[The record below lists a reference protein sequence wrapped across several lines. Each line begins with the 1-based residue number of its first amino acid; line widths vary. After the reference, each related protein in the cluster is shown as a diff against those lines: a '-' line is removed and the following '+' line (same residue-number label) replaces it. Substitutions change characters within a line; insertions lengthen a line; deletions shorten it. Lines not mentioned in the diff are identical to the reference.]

1 MILPMMDVVCAGS
14 GSGFSGQLLVGSVV
28 PFYLGLGLYLLP
40 FCTMEEAAMTSHSR
54 AGWMIDVSAGSSSAV
69 SQYFAWTMKCGHSDC
84 KYNGSRTARVEMD
97 FILIAEHPSSLTIL
111 CLTLTTTNGPSG

>member
-40 FCTMEEAAMTSHSR
+40 FCTMDEAAMTIQEPV
-54 AGWMIDVSAGSSSAV
+54 G
-69 SQYFAWTMKCGHSDC
+69 
-84 KYNGSRTARVEMD
+84 
-97 FILIAEHPSSLTIL
+97 
-111 CLTLTTTNGPSG
+111 